1 MQGVGV
7 VAAEPD
13 GDTMAEHIHGI
24 EIDHRRTH
32 GEGDRLRVENHGSGR
47 SIRGRSQTDDLRIE
61 RASCIEV
68 GNLDTDEIGSDEAG
82 HSGCP
87 FRRKRLISGN

>member
-13 GDTMAEHIHGI
+13 GDTMAEHVDGI
-24 EIDHRRTH
+24 EIDHGCAH
-32 GEGDRLRVENHGSGR
+32 GEGDRLRVENHRSGR
-47 SIRGRSQTDDLRIE
+47 SSWGRGQSDDLRIE

-68 GNLDTDEIGSDEAG
+68 GNLDADEVGSDEAG

-87 FRRKRLISGN
+87 FSGRD